1 MFSNNCALII
11 TPNNGNFNYKIAKEN
26 YGWKERSKPFDR
38 TFRTFSNVDDMHE
51 NGIHDYLKFIK
62 FGFGRG
68 TDHANY
74 EVRLNNIT
82 KEEGIKL
89 VLKYDHIKPSD
100 LSGWCDYVKMTEG
113 FGLLHMPKM
122 PEIKKYL
129 EYKPF
134 VEVDTKTIAYK

>member
-1 MFSNNCALII
+1 
-11 TPNNGNFNYKIAKEN
+11 
-26 YGWKERSKPFDR
+26 
-38 TFRTFSNVDDMHE
+38 MHE

-100 LSGWCDYVKMTEG
+100 LSGWCDYVEMNEDEFYYYADKFRDKRVWSKKNG
-113 FGLLHMPKM
+113 FW
-122 PEIKKYL
+122 IKKD
-129 EYKPF
+129 
-134 VEVDTKTIAYK
+134 VDGKTRPYHKVKS